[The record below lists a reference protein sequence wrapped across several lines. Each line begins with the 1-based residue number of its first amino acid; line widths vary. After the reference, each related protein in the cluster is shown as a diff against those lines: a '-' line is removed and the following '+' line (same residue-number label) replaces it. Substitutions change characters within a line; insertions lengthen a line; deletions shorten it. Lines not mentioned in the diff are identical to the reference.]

1 MTILKSSRVNL
12 RPLVKEDAALLYEW
26 LNDAEIM
33 LSLGDEIYGKFSKSE
48 LEKEI
53 EAHPQG
59 NSYQFMIETKEGVG
73 IGRCILFNVDS
84 SNNSAMM
91 GIFLGDRKQWGK
103 GLAKEAMELL
113 IEFGFG
119 ILNLHSI
126 FLGVFAFNERAR
138 RLYESIGFEKIGVR
152 REVRL
157 INGKYYDAVLMDLL
171 ACDYT
176 FKHLDLGNLS
186 LYQ

>member
-1 MTILKSSRVNL
+1 MTILKSSRLNL

-33 LSLGDEIYGKFSKSE
+33 LSLGDEVYGKFSKSE
-48 LEKEI
+48 LEKDI
-53 EAHPQG
+53 ESHPHG
-59 NSYQFMIETKEGVG
+59 SSYQFMIETKEGVG

-84 SNNSAMM
+84 LNNSAMI
-91 GIFLGDRKQWGK
+91 GIFLGDRTQWGK

-119 ILNLHSI
+119 ILNLHAI
-126 FLGVFAFNERAR
+126 FLGVFEFNRRAQ
-138 RLYESIGFEKIGVR
+138 RLYESVGFKKIGVR
-152 REVRL
+152 RDVRL
-157 INGKYYDAVLMDLL
+157 INGKYYNAVLMDLL
-171 ACDYT
+171 ADEYT
-176 FKHLDLGNLS
+176 FKHLDLGNMD

>member
-1 MTILKSSRVNL
+1 
-12 RPLVKEDAALLYEW
+12 VKEDAALLYEW

-84 SNNSAMM
+84 LNNSAMI
-91 GIFLGDRKQWGK
+91 GIFLGDRTQWGK
-103 GLAKEAMELL
+103 GLAKEAM
-113 IEFGFG
+113 
-119 ILNLHSI
+119 
-126 FLGVFAFNERAR
+126 
-138 RLYESIGFEKIGVR
+138 
-152 REVRL
+152 
-157 INGKYYDAVLMDLL
+157 
-171 ACDYT
+171 
-176 FKHLDLGNLS
+176 
-186 LYQ
+186 